1 MIASQLPA
9 ALKAALDALAHGQSR
24 QQVAGRAEKISNAYR
39 SGGNSRTITHS
50 DDALAYAMARM
61 PATYA
66 ATAAS
71 LIELAAAKP
80 DFSPAS
86 LIDVG
91 AGPGTASWAAEAVL
105 PSLERFVMLDR
116 NPALRDIAKN
126 LAEGSL
132 ALHAADYR
140 LGDAAA
146 LLGKADAADL
156 VIASYLIGE
165 LTEADQRALVDAMW
179 DRAADTLLIV
189 EPGTPAG
196 YARLMTARRHLV
208 ARGAHTLAPCPHDD
222 ACPLIAPDWCHF
234 AQRLPRSRD
243 HKRLKE
249 ADAPFE
255 DEKFSYVALSRSRPA
270 HRPARVLAPPQLS
283 KVEIA
288 AKLCTAYGL
297 DAARIPR
304 RDKPRYA
311 QARRWR
317 WGDAVAHDGK

>member
-222 ACPLIAPDWCHF
+222 ACPLAAPDWCHF
-234 AQRLPRSRD
+234 SQRLARSRD
-243 HKRLKE
+243 HKRVKN
-249 ADAPFE
+249 ADVPFE
-255 DEKFSYVALSRSRPA
+255 DERFSYIAMSRQPSATRAARILRPPVQTKA
-270 HRPARVLAPPQLS
+270 DISAQ
-283 KVEIA
+283 
-288 AKLCTAYGL
+288 LCTAQGL
-297 DAARIPR
+297 STRRVPR
-304 RDKPRYA
+304 RDKPAYA
-311 QARRWR
+311 EARHWR
-317 WGDAVAHDGK
+317 WGDGLPEA